1 MVVLMVYA
9 PGPGP
14 RVGFISGGLLP
25 VPKPI
30 SGSLSN
36 HDVLLKASIT
46 VLLGGCTLS
55 EFVLPKLFLF
65 GDEGDGDPV
74 IFVGNHK
81 NMFYNINDRK

>member
-1 MVVLMVYA
+1 
-9 PGPGP
+9 
-14 RVGFISGGLLP
+14 
-25 VPKPI
+25 
-30 SGSLSN
+30 
-36 HDVLLKASIT
+36 
-46 VLLGGCTLS
+46 LGGCTLS